1 MSALFTKV
9 VLDRPWRIRYSNR
22 TIYRI
27 QTLDKPLDLAEI
39 GNPQRSL
46 ATLSQWLWACLDE
59 PNPFE
64 TPEDLA
70 ERIDLNR
77 STEITQA
84 LLDCVNMGE
93 AKTGNAKKDEKKD
106 DSLTQSPS
114 PTSS

>member
-9 VLDRPWRIRYSNR
+9 LLDRPWRIRYSNR

-27 QTLDKPLDLAEI
+27 QTLDRPLDLSDIA
-39 GNPQRSL
+39 NPMRSL
-46 ATLSQWLWACLDE
+46 AALSQWLWACLDE

-64 TPEDLA
+64 SPEQVA
-70 ERIDLNR
+70 EVIDLDR

-84 LLDCVNMGE
+84 LMDCVKM
-93 AKTGNAKKDEKKD
+93 ADTKTGNAKKDEKKD
-106 DSLTQSPS
+106 DSLTSSPS